1 MSPLRRGLS
10 AFSFFVSVSAIQ
22 VACAGTAG
30 AEPVYVVDMFLVVKR
45 EDEAQYGEYRT
56 RSMIV

>member
-1 MSPLRRGLS
+1 MRSLRCGLS

-30 AEPVYVVDMFLVVKR
+30 AELAYAVDMFLVVKR
-45 EDEAQYGEYRT
+45 EDEAQVGEYRT
-56 RSMIV
+56 RRMIV